1 MTFSQPN
8 RMFSNFAASDANTNG
23 LQNPSKE
30 NAANLQ
36 PVKSNTQNLQ
46 QQSEKVEN
54 ISVRWLSQLNFK
66 KFAGNKG
73 EDLNSFLMQMAP
85 YEKSWCE
92 QEAFSHVENNLKGK
106 ALCWFRGSKN
116 RYFKNWA
123 EFKDA
128 FRKMFAAKNISKAD
142 EFLIKISNTRLKIG
156 KLEEELLKIFEIY
169 QDILSLQSVITIVGQ
184 NLPSSILKKLKEYD
198 DWMKILEAAR
208 EMDELELENAKN
220 RKTEQKNLKANSVKS
235 EIRCLD
241 CNGPHHK
248 NECSKIESEASVSNS
263 EMTIDNSKEN
273 SRISL
278 KVKGREINVVLDSSI
293 SENLISETLEKEFKL
308 EVKFQGQT
316 LNLGQ
321 VSLQAS
327 RSIQLFL
334 RAENDRLEKELKFLV
349 IPGLVE
355 DMILG
360 ATSLKELK
368 ANNILN
374 NKDLKILGRDRSNLY
389 M

>member
-142 EFLIKISNTRLKIG
+142 EFFIKISNTRLKIG

>member
-248 NECSKIESEASVSNS
+248 NECSKIEGEASVSNS